1 MEKPW
6 GNHEVTMRFSVQIPG
21 LPEHHWQLNDHTDD
35 SKYDHADDP
44 SACSAINPDLECSPQ
59 TTLHAFPSL
68 HTNLSSLICTELS
81 SRVVFPP
88 RTERDTTLLYV
99 SQCCHLPVR
108 SEHHSLLQK
117 RSTVW
122 EIDSH
127 SFTQREMKQLDF
139 SWPSVLAV
147 YTPKHTHTH
156 QTVIFVWI
164 WFCLMKWKMATER
177 NNWTDTSHVSTSFS
191 LKPSYLP
198 ASLGRTSKHTW
209 GNLSDV
215 DKEQEVRYIDFQQS
229 PNKIGTER
237 NVDVIKS

>member
-156 QTVIFVWI
+156 TPNCNIRMNLILFDEVEDGDWEKQLNRHITRLNILFTETLLPS
-164 WFCLMKWKMATER
+164 CLVRENIETHLRK
-177 NNWTDTSHVSTSFS
+177 S
-191 LKPSYLP
+191 LWCRQGAGGALHRFP
-198 ASLGRTSKHTW
+198 AESK
-209 GNLSDV
+209 
-215 DKEQEVRYIDFQQS
+215 
-229 PNKIGTER
+229 
-237 NVDVIKS
+237 